1 MELISNLAIGVQALA
16 GWEPLL
22 AVVAGIVLGIAVGVL
37 PGLSASTGV
46 ALLLP
51 FTWFLDPAIAI
62 ILLASI
68 YTAAEYGGA
77 ITAIAINTPGEPS
90 SMVTSLDGYPMTKQ
104 GRMHEALSIA
114 LVTSV
119 VGGLIG
125 TIILIIFAPMLAE
138 VALSFGPAEYVALGV
153 LGLTLAASLSTG
165 DYIKGAITT
174 VLGLLLTTVGQDP
187 ITGSLRFTFGGPEM
201 IEGIA
206 LVPAIIGLFAA
217 SEVFAEIGIRDGDG
231 REARVKQE
239 KKRLRVAD
247 FWALRR
253 TTLVGSF
260 FGVLI
265 GVFPG
270 AGTTI
275 ASLVSYAEARRYSNK
290 PDEFGKGSPEGVA
303 ASESANNACV
313 GGALVPML
321 TLGIPGSGTTAVML
335 SALIMHGLQPGP
347 ELFVKNQA
355 LVYGLFVSLILAN
368 IVMLG
373 IGAMGI
379 NLWLAVMRLPKPALM
394 AMIMSFCIVGAYG
407 VNNSM
412 MDVYQMLV
420 FGVLG
425 FFMKRHGYPVATVVL
440 GLVLGFMIE
449 TNLRRTV
456 LLGGWESFINHPI
469 ALVLLVIALASVF
482 LVVLKEFRTKRTT
495 SMIA

>member
-1 MELISNLAIGVQALA
+1 MEILSNLSLGAQALA
-16 GWEPLL
+16 GWEPPL
-22 AVVAGIVLGIAVGVL
+22 AIVAGIVLGIAVGVL

-51 FTWFLDPAIAI
+51 FTWFLDPAIAL
-62 ILLASI
+62 ILLAAI

-90 SMVTSLDGYPMTKQ
+90 SMVTALDGYPMAKK
-104 GRMHEALSIA
+104 GRMHEALNIA

-119 VGGLIG
+119 IGGLIG
-125 TIILIIFAPMLAE
+125 TIVLIMFAPTLAE
-138 VALSFGPAEYVALGV
+138 VALSFGPAEYVALGL
-153 LGLTLAASLSTG
+153 LGLTLAASLSTD
-165 DYIKGAITT
+165 DYVKGAITT
-174 VLGLLLTTVGQDP
+174 VFGLLLTTVGQDP
-187 ITGSLRFTFGGPEM
+187 ITGSLRFTFGSLEM

-206 LVPAIIGLFAA
+206 LVPAIIGLFAL
-217 SEVFAEIGIRDGDG
+217 SEVFLEIGARD
-231 REARVKQE
+231 EAGGEVKVKQQ
-239 KKRLRVAD
+239 KKRMRFSD
-247 FWALRR
+247 YWTLRR
-253 TTLVGSF
+253 TTLVGSV

-275 ASLVSYAEARRYSNK
+275 ASLVSYAEARRYSKK
-290 PDEFGKGSPEGVA
+290 PEDFGKGSPEGVA

-347 ELFVKNQA
+347 ELFIKSPS
-355 LVYGLFVSLILAN
+355 LVYGLFVSLIVAN

-373 IGAMGI
+373 IGAAGI
-379 NLWLAVMRLPKPALM
+379 NLWLAVMRLPKSALM
-394 AMIMSFCIVGAYG
+394 AMIMSLCIVGAYG

-412 MDVYQMLV
+412 TDVYQMLA

-425 FFMKRHGYPVATVVL
+425 YILKRNGYPVATVVL

-456 LLGGWESFINHPI
+456 LLGGWESLVTQPI
-469 ALVLLVIALASVF
+469 SLVLILISFASVF
-482 LVVLKEFRTKRTT
+482 FVVLKEFRANRKPA
-495 SMIA
+495 SA

>member
-1 MELISNLAIGVQALA
+1 MELFSNLGIGVQALA

-22 AVVAGIVLGIAVGVL
+22 AVVAGVVLGIAVGVL

-51 FTWFLDPAIAI
+51 FTWFLDPAIAL
-62 ILLASI
+62 ILLGAI

-90 SMVTSLDGYPMTKQ
+90 SMVTALDGYPMAKQ

-119 VGGLIG
+119 IGGLIG
-125 TIILIIFAPMLAE
+125 TVVLVIFAPTLAE
-138 VALSFGPAEYVALGV
+138 VALSFGPAEYVALGL

-165 DYIKGAITT
+165 DYVKGAITT
-174 VLGLLLTTVGQDP
+174 VFGLLLTTVGQDP
-187 ITGSLRFTFGGPEM
+187 ITGSLRFTFGSLEM
-201 IEGIA
+201 IEGID
-206 LVPAIIGLFAA
+206 LVPAIIGLFAL
-217 SEVFAEIGIRDGDG
+217 SEVFAEIGLRDESGG
-231 REARVKQE
+231 EVRVRQE
-239 KKRLRVAD
+239 KKRMRFAD
-247 FWALRR
+247 YWALRR
-253 TTLVGSF
+253 TTLVGSV

-265 GVFPG
+265 GIFPG

-275 ASLVSYAEARRYSNK
+275 ASLVSYAEARRYSKK
-290 PDEFGKGSPEGVA
+290 PEEFGNGSPEGVA

-347 ELFVKNQA
+347 ELFVKSPA
-355 LVYGLFVSLILAN
+355 LVYGLFASLILAN

-373 IGAMGI
+373 VGAAGI
-379 NLWLAVMRLPKPALM
+379 NLWLAVMRLPKAALM
-394 AMIMSFCIVGAYG
+394 TMILSLCIVGAYG

-412 MDVYQMLV
+412 MDVYQMLG
-420 FGVLG
+420 FGVVG
-425 FFMKRHGYPVATVVL
+425 FIFKRYGYPVATIVL

-456 LLGGWESFINHPI
+456 LLGGWESFVNQPI
-469 ALVLLVIALASVF
+469 ALCLLLVAAASVF
-482 LVVLKEFRTKRTT
+482 FVVLKEIRAGRQT
-495 SMIA
+495 INA

>member
-1 MELISNLAIGVQALA
+1 MELFSNLSTGIQALA
-16 GWEPLL
+16 AWEPLL
-22 AVVAGIVLGIAVGVL
+22 AVVAGIILGIAVGVL

-51 FTWFLDPAIAI
+51 FTWFLDPAIAL
-62 ILLASI
+62 ILLGAI

-90 SMVTSLDGYPMTKQ
+90 SMVTALDGYPMTKQ

-125 TIILIIFAPMLAE
+125 TLVLILFAPSLAE
-138 VALSFGPAEYVALGV
+138 VALKFGPAEYVALGV

-165 DYIKGAITT
+165 DYLKGAITT
-174 VLGLLLTTVGQDP
+174 IIGLMLTTVGQDP
-187 ITGSLRFTFGGPEM
+187 IAGSLRFTFGSTEL
-201 IEGIA
+201 IEGIG

-217 SEVFAEIGIRDGDG
+217 SEVFAEIGIREADGSQPKI
-231 REARVKQE
+231 RQ
-239 KKRLRVAD
+239 KRKRMHFAD

-260 FGVLI
+260 LGVLI
-265 GVFPG
+265 GIFPG

-275 ASLVSYAEARRYSNK
+275 SSLVSYAEARRFSK
-290 PDEFGKGSPEGVA
+290 DPEQFGNGSPEGVA

-347 ELFVKNQA
+347 DLFLNSPS
-355 LVYGLFVSLILAN
+355 LVYGLFASLILAN

-373 IGAMGI
+373 IGAAGI
-379 NLWLAVMRLPKPALM
+379 NLWLAVMTLPKSALM
-394 AMIMSFCIVGAYG
+394 AIITSLCIVGAFG
-407 VNNSM
+407 INNSIS
-412 MDVYQMLV
+412 DVYEMLA
-420 FGVLG
+420 FGVVG
-425 FFMKRHGYPVATVVL
+425 FFLKRYGYPVATVVL

-456 LLGGWESFINHPI
+456 LLGGWESFINRPI
-469 ALVLLVIALASVF
+469 ALILLLIAFVSVSF
-482 LVVLKEFRTKRTT
+482 VVLKEIKVKRN
-495 SMIA
+495 A

>member
-22 AVVAGIVLGIAVGVL
+22 AVVAGIILGIAVGVL

-51 FTWFLDPAIAI
+51 FTWFLDPAIAL
-62 ILLASI
+62 ILLGSI

-90 SMVTSLDGYPMTKQ
+90 SMVTALDGYPMTKQ

-119 VGGLIG
+119 IGGLIG
-125 TIILIIFAPMLAE
+125 TVVLILFAPSLAE
-138 VALSFGPAEYVALGV
+138 VALTFGPAEYVALGV

-187 ITGSLRFTFGGPEM
+187 ITGSLRFTFGSTEL
-201 IEGIA
+201 IEGID
-206 LVPAIIGLFAA
+206 LIPAIIGLFAA
-217 SEVFAEIGIRDGDG
+217 SEVFAEIGVKDSEGNK
-231 REARVKQE
+231 AKVKQE
-239 KKRLRVAD
+239 KKRMRLAD
-247 FWALRR
+247 YWALRR

-265 GVFPG
+265 GIFPG

-275 ASLVSYAEARRYSNK
+275 SSLVSYAEARRYSKK
-290 PDEFGKGSPEGVA
+290 PEDFGKGSPEGVA

-347 ELFVKNQA
+347 ELFVQNQA
-355 LVYGLFVSLILAN
+355 LVYGLFASLILAN

-373 IGAMGI
+373 IGAAGI
-379 NLWLAVMRLPKPALM
+379 NLWLAVMRLPKSALM
-394 AMIMSFCIVGAYG
+394 AMIISLCIVGAYG

-412 MDVYQMLV
+412 TDVYQMLA
-420 FGVLG
+420 FGVVG
-425 FFMKRHGYPVATVVL
+425 FLLKRYGYPVATVVL

-456 LLGGWESFINHPI
+456 LLGGWESFVNQPI
-469 ALVLLVIALASVF
+469 ALVLLLIAFASVF
-482 LVVLKEFRTKRTT
+482 FVVLKEFRSKRNT
-495 SMIA
+495 SITA